1 MSPKGHVRLH
11 VLCFAALNLPFLLCH
26 PRSPLVTDPLVRSAA
41 IDAVLFLVPG
51 LPLASLL
58 ARSRGMGRPPLLL
71 ILLSSMATFVGVLI
85 ALRLAHVPVAADTAW
100 DFTWALT
107 NAAAL
112 LDAKVGGPLLHGWR
126 LERPLLSGL
135 LFLGAFGAFHVG
147 AVRVVPATEDHD
159 FELQGTVHALLTSLE
174 PRFYTTRGT
183 THYFAHPPLA
193 HLYVAGSFL
202 YYDRWRELGLYDP
215 PPAASPPDLDRQYAN
230 YVEHPYRL
238 ETRTPNVFLSAL
250 TVARLG
256 GLVAMTATGP
266 VFASL
271 LALAYIFCPEVFVRS
286 SYGGYFAIGN
296 FILMEI
302 VRAEEGRERAS
313 ASAALPCLL
322 AGAFAALADHKLMVV
337 VAALI
342 LWEGLRGPSASPTEK
357 AKRALRHP
365 TLIGFV
371 AGTAIFWLYGLA
383 ISPRSFWID
392 HVHQHLVD
400 RIIHRETWN
409 VAELGGYP
417 GVPALWLEFARDTGW
432 LLLPLALA
440 SFAVL
445 GRRTAVWRGTAGF
458 WLAWTAVT
466 AVAFSLVDWR
476 QTKHLVI
483 LMLPLYLAPARAA
496 AEGRA
501 IRLTIAV
508 VLVVLLALNLR
519 TLAALASD
527 FGALVKS
534 PEW

>member
-1 MSPKGHVRLH
+1 
-11 VLCFAALNLPFLLCH
+11 
-26 PRSPLVTDPLVRSAA
+26 
-41 IDAVLFLVPG
+41 
-51 LPLASLL
+51 
-58 ARSRGMGRPPLLL
+58 
-71 ILLSSMATFVGVLI
+71 
-85 ALRLAHVPVAADTAW
+85 
-100 DFTWALT
+100 
-107 NAAAL
+107 
-112 LDAKVGGPLLHGWR
+112 
-126 LERPLLSGL
+126 
-135 LFLGAFGAFHVG
+135 
-147 AVRVVPATEDHD
+147 
-159 FELQGTVHALLTSLE
+159 
-174 PRFYTTRGT
+174 
-183 THYFAHPPLA
+183 
-193 HLYVAGSFL
+193 
-202 YYDRWRELGLYDP
+202 
-215 PPAASPPDLDRQYAN
+215 
-230 YVEHPYRL
+230 
-238 ETRTPNVFLSAL
+238 
-250 TVARLG
+250 
-256 GLVAMTATGP
+256 
-266 VFASL
+266 
-271 LALAYIFCPEVFVRS
+271 
-286 SYGGYFAIGN
+286 
-296 FILMEI
+296 
-302 VRAEEGRERAS
+302 
-313 ASAALPCLL
+313 
-322 AGAFAALADHKLMVV
+322 MVV
-337 VAALI
+337 VAALL
-342 LWEGLRGPSASPTEK
+342 LWEGLRGPSASPREK
-357 AKRALRHP
+357 TKRVLRHP

-371 AGTAIFWLYGLA
+371 GGTAIFWLYGLA
-383 ISPRSFWID
+383 ISPRSFWMD
-392 HVHQHLVD
+392 HVHHHLVD